1 VRSYQATVPVCECG
15 AKDQVSRREP
25 WEVNASVLP
34 KMYMRLRRVSMKSW
48 RQVLRIVLV
57 VMLTVTA
64 LSLGACFSPAK
75 TGGLTLKQPTVS
87 PPTIGKAGSLRVGI
101 DSSNSPFS
109 GLRDGKIE
117 GIDKDI
123 AAALAEEMGL
133 KLEIVDTKGQDVN
146 QLLKSGTIDLVMGI
160 RGDKASTFTEVKIG
174 PYLMD
179 GPAIFVIGFTSGSS
193 AFDPDMLKGV
203 KIVAQEASLSAY
215 TVTQKY
221 GADNIILFPSLD
233 LAFSELSKGTYSYAA
248 ADAIVGSYVAVKKEN
263 IRCVGI
269 LGDKVGIYIGVASD
283 KFELA
288 QELTK
293 AMQSLRDQGI
303 LKVVVSKWI
312 GPLSAEVVVSGQ
324 AIISIGGLENPTP

>member
-1 VRSYQATVPVCECG
+1 
-15 AKDQVSRREP
+15 
-25 WEVNASVLP
+25 
-34 KMYMRLRRVSMKSW
+34 MKSW
-48 RQVLRIVLV
+48 RRVLRIVLV

-75 TGGLTLKQPTVS
+75 SGGLTLKQPTIS
-87 PPTIGKAGSLRVGI
+87 PPAIGKAGALRVGI

-109 GLRDGKIE
+109 TLKDGKIV

-133 KLEIVDTKGQDVN
+133 KLEVVDTRGQDIN

-160 RGDKASTFTEVKIG
+160 RGDKAATFTEVKVG
-174 PYLMD
+174 PYLVD
-179 GPAIFVIGFTSGSS
+179 GPAIFVIGVTSGSS
-193 AFDPDMLKGV
+193 AFNPDMLKGV
-203 KIVAQEASLSAY
+203 KIVAQEGSVSAA
-215 TVTQKY
+215 TVKTMY

-233 LAFSELSKGTYSYAA
+233 LAFNELSKGTYSYAA

-269 LGDKVGIYIGVASD
+269 LGDKTGIYLGVASD

-293 AMQSLRDQGI
+293 SMQTLRDQGI

-324 AIISIGGLENPTP
+324 AITSIGGLEGPAPTNTSQTGQR